1 MNTRELISSLSL
13 IVRDLETAA
22 AEHGIDYTAIVR
34 EARQLL
40 RRGKAPLVQ
49 LRALNARLLG
59 VRMRL
64 AAQYICSGSDITPE
78 ISTRYADNI
87 SEYQP
92 SGRPHCFPFFLQQ

>member
-40 RRGKAPLVQ
+40 RRGKAPPGTT
-49 LRALNARLLG
+49 LRPECPAVGCQNASRGAVYLLW
-59 VRMRL
+59 
-64 AAQYICSGSDITPE
+64 Q
-78 ISTRYADNI
+78 
-87 SEYQP
+87 
-92 SGRPHCFPFFLQQ
+92 

>member
-40 RRGKAPLVQ
+40 RRGKAHPGTTPRPECPAVGCQ
-49 LRALNARLLG
+49 NASRGAVYLLW
-59 VRMRL
+59 
-64 AAQYICSGSDITPE
+64 Q
-78 ISTRYADNI
+78 
-87 SEYQP
+87 
-92 SGRPHCFPFFLQQ
+92 